1 MSRMDKTVARLEKDI
16 NAHTESPVARALL
29 GIDPPTQHPIEEPIW
44 LTQLNDSQKDAI
56 RFCLGASSVACIHG
70 PPGTGKTHTLV
81 ELIYQLL
88 SRPASVASDRPPRIL
103 VCTPSNL
110 ALDNI
115 LLRLYKLSGT
125 EPYAKLLPRSA
136 IVRVGHPTRV
146 HRDLI
151 GVTLDYKTRTGDS
164 GALVRDIGREIDEHL
179 SNLTKK
185 RGERGAIKGRE
196 RGKTWDE
203 VRALRKDYKV
213 REGKVVGEV
222 MAGAQVVLAT
232 CHSAG
237 SRMLG
242 NSVFDVCI
250 IDEATQAVEPVC
262 WVPVMKSRKVILAR
276 DPQQLPPTIK
286 SKGEAGGA
294 KGKGKEKVK
303 NGDKAKTAINKSEKI
318 EPAAVYTGGGE
329 LGESGTEQDQ
339 DMEAEHDG
347 SQGLSETADSG
358 SPESATANAATA
370 QDLSSRGTPPMLN
383 DTANGIPSIASL
395 AISANDKSAA
405 KPSSAEA
412 DVSPH
417 PALHPRSL
425 EETLFDRLERT
436 YPSTQIKRV
445 LKVQY
450 RMHADIASFPSDELY
465 ESALISHESVAAHT
479 LRDILPPLEEQGPE
493 GAKDEED
500 LDIPPVVFYDTA
512 GCEFYERS
520 GSSDEPA
527 LAEAGGKGKG
537 GGVDDE
543 SKSNAN
549 EAVICAKWAR
559 HLISLGLPP
568 RDIGIVT
575 PYQAQVSL
583 LSESLSELVA
593 EGLTV
598 GSVDGLQGQER
609 EAVILSLVRS
619 NAEGEIGFLGEY
631 RRMNVG
637 MTRAKRHL
645 CVVGDNATVG
655 KSKKGYLGKWMGWLE
670 ENAEVRFAGDE
681 A

>member
-1 MSRMDKTVARLEKDI
+1 MDKTVARLERDLV
-16 NAHTESPVARALL
+16 AHSETAVARGLL
-29 GIDPPTQHPIEEPIW
+29 GIDPPKQHPITEPIW
-44 LTQLNDSQKDAI
+44 LTELNDSQKDAI
-56 RFCLGASSVACIHG
+56 RFCLASDTVACIHG

-88 SRPASVASDRPPRIL
+88 SKSASIASDRPPRIL

-115 LLRLYKLSGT
+115 LLRLYNLSGT
-125 EPYAKLLPRSA
+125 EPFAKILPRSA

-146 HRDLI
+146 YRDLV
-151 GVTLDYKTRTGDS
+151 GVTLDYKTRTGDT
-164 GALVRDIGREIDEHL
+164 GELVRDIGREIDSHL
-179 SNLTKK
+179 SNLSKK

-213 REGKVVGEV
+213 RESRVVGEV
-222 MAGAQVVLAT
+222 VAGAQVVLAT

-237 SRMLG
+237 SRMLA
-242 NSVFDVCI
+242 NTQFDVCI

-262 WVPVMKSRKVILAR
+262 WVPIMKSKRVILAG
-276 DPQQLPPTIK
+276 DPKQLPPTIK
-286 SKGEAGGA
+286 SKAGSG
-294 KGKGKEKVK
+294 KVKGTGKGVKEKAETLKGGGKKAVEPVNDLASDGIGEEDEAK
-303 NGDKAKTAINKSEKI
+303 EVSASDNGTNGASTSD
-318 EPAAVYTGGGE
+318 AAVDDASAHTPA
-329 LGESGTEQDQ
+329 STPATTEREDAVQTPTTRSS
-339 DMEAEHDG
+339 ADG
-347 SQGLSETADSG
+347 STPHLAGLTISANG
-358 SPESATANAATA
+358 SN
-370 QDLSSRGTPPMLN
+370 GTPPAPPTN
-383 DTANGIPSIASL
+383 I
-395 AISANDKSAA
+395 K
-405 KPSSAEA
+405 
-412 DVSPH
+412 PH
-417 PALHPRSL
+417 PKLFPRSL

-436 YPSTQIKRV
+436 YPTETIKRV

-465 ESALISHESVAAHT
+465 ESALVSHDSVASHI
-479 LRDILPPLEEQGPE
+479 LRDILPPLEEQGPG
-493 GAKDEED
+493 GARDEDD

-512 GCEFYERS
+512 GCEFFERS
-520 GSSDEPA
+520 GSSDEAPI
-527 LAEAGGKGKG
+527 GKG
-537 GGVDDE
+537 GGGIDDE

-559 HLISLGLPP
+559 HLVALGLSPK
-568 RDIGIVT
+568 DIGIVT

-583 LSESLSELVA
+583 LSGLLSELVQD
-593 EGLTV
+593 GLTI

-609 EAVILSLVRS
+609 EAIILSLVRS
-619 NAEGEIGFLGEY
+619 NPEGEIGFLGEY

-645 CVVGDNATVG
+645 CIVGDSETVG
-655 KSKKGYLGKWMGWLE
+655 KDKKGYLGKWMGWLE
-670 ENAEVRFAGDE
+670 EHAEVRFAGDE